1 MKWTL
6 QLILLLAWACKA
18 EGQDL
23 YKESTAYSESS
34 VNIALDE
41 IKEIFVAPPVKPL
54 NLKSVKATE
63 STFKVTFVNFPE
75 EAKEA
80 FYYAVSIWE
89 GLVSSPL
96 PIHIEAHWQNLE
108 GGILA
113 KGNPAIFFNN
123 FSGAPISNVY
133 YPVALAEKLSGKEL
147 NAGAPDVI
155 CRFSSRFK
163 WYFGTDGNTPST
175 HYDFVSSAL
184 HEITHGLGFSGFLNE
199 SEGKGYFNNNNGL
212 PSIYDYFLFNND
224 GQQISDKSLFQSPSS
239 DLYRQITSENV
250 KFCQASSSPQE
261 QKLIDWIFAP
271 KVWNDGTSIY
281 HLKGYEY
288 GEENGLM
295 TPYAEKGRAIHNPG
309 NVTMAI
315 LAELGWESVRFEF
328 NQLKDLEFTVEELPF
343 SIRINAD
350 KENNFSSVTVIYSID
365 GFTTTKFANLKQVD
379 TSTEYTGT
387 LTLDNKTGKI
397 QYYVEAKNSA
407 NQIFRLPAEA
417 PSALFAMNIGP
428 DYSIPNLFHNPVK
441 LIAGMEKEVN
451 ILAEVTDNIGVSTVK
466 IDYKI
471 NGVIQ
476 EPVFMDNSGNDLF
489 AASLH
494 LNTFGKND
502 RLEYQITA
510 TDNSSRKNKRSYPA
524 IGFQEVEVFSA
535 YKAVKKYSSDFESGA
550 QDFSFADFSVSTISG
565 FKGKILH
572 TVNPY
577 PVSAFDNEKY
587 NSVAQLKYPII
598 IEENG
603 QLSFDEIVLVEPG
616 QNGHDIWDYV
626 VVEASINGGKN
637 WLPISE
643 KYNSV
648 VDDNWYSAFKK
659 SFSGNTSTAMP
670 HESMFVNHTIN
681 LTQNT
686 GLVAGDTA
694 IFRFRLA
701 SDNSVNGFGWAIDN
715 LEIQEREEEKEEL
728 LAEGKFQL
736 YPNPASSHLYIDL
749 IDHSENRPVEITVTD
764 LLGKIICR
772 ETGIEPL
779 FNPTTRIDLSGVQP
793 GVYLVSINEGMKV
806 TSSKIIKN

>member
-6 QLILLLAWACKA
+6 QLILLFAFACKA

-23 YKESTAYSESS
+23 YKESIAFSESP

-41 IKEIFVAPPVKPL
+41 IKEVFVAPPVKPL
-54 NLKSVKATE
+54 SLKSAKAAE
-63 STFKVTFVNFPE
+63 SGFKVTFVNFPE

-89 GLVSSPL
+89 GLISSPT

-123 FSGAPISNVY
+123 FSGAPVSNVY

-147 NAGAPDVI
+147 NAGAPDII

-271 KVWNDGTSIY
+271 KVWNNGTSIY

-295 TPYAEKGRAIHNPG
+295 TPYAVKGRAIHNPG

-315 LAELGWESVRFEF
+315 LAELGWENVRFDF
-328 NQLKDLEFTVEELPF
+328 NQLKDLEYTVEELPF

-350 KENNFSSVTVIYSID
+350 KEDNFSSVTVVYSSD
-365 GFTTTKFANLKQVD
+365 GFTTAKFANLNQVG
-379 TSTEYTGT
+379 SSSEYTGT
-387 LTLDNKTGKI
+387 LSLHNTTGKV
-397 QYYVEAKNSA
+397 QYYVEVKNVN
-407 NQIFRLPAEA
+407 NQVSRLPAEA

-441 LIAGMEKEVN
+441 LLDGQGKEVN
-451 ILAEVTDNIGVSTVK
+451 IHAEVTDNIGISKVRL
-466 IDYKI
+466 DYKI
-471 NGVIQ
+471 NGILQ
-476 EPVFMDNSGNDLF
+476 EPVLMEASGNDF
-489 AASLH
+489 YSANIH
-494 LNTFGKND
+494 LNQFGKND

-510 TDNSSRKNKRSYPA
+510 TDNSSRSNKRTYPA
-524 IGFQEVEVFSA
+524 MGFQEVMVFSPYA
-535 YKAVKKYSSDFESGA
+535 AVKSYSSNFETGA
-550 QDFSFADFSVSTISG
+550 QDFSFADFTVSALNG
-565 FKGKILH
+565 FKSSMLH

-577 PVSAFDNEKY
+577 PGSELDNEKF
-587 NSVAQLKYPII
+587 NLIAQLKYPII
-598 IEENG
+598 IQENG
-603 QLSFDEIVLVEPG
+603 QMSFDEIVLVEPG

-626 VVEASINGGKN
+626 IVEASIDGGKN
-637 WLPISE
+637 WLAVTE

-648 VDDNWYSAFKK
+648 VDDTWYSAFKK
-659 SFSGNTSTAMP
+659 NFSGNTSTAMP

-681 LTQNT
+681 LTHNT
-686 GLVAGDTA
+686 GLAAGDTA

-701 SDNSVNGFGWAIDN
+701 SDHSVNGFGWAIDN
-715 LEIQEREEEKEEL
+715 LEIQERQEEKEEI
-728 LAEGKFQL
+728 LAEGRFQL
-736 YPNPASSHLYIDL
+736 YPNPADSHFFIELQDQID
-749 IDHSENRPVEITVTD
+749 NKPVNIIISD
-764 LLGKIICR
+764 LLGKIIR
-772 ETGIEPL
+772 MEKGIEPL
-779 FNPTTRIDLSGVQP
+779 VNHTTRIDLSGVQP
-793 GVYLVSINEGMKV
+793 GIYLVSVTEGTKV
-806 TSSKIIKN
+806 SSGKIVKN

>member
-6 QLILLLAWACKA
+6 QLILLLALACNA
-18 EGQDL
+18 EGQDH
-23 YKESTAYSESS
+23 YKVSTAYSESP

-41 IKEIFVAPPVKPL
+41 IQEIFVAPPVKPL
-54 NLKSVKATE
+54 SLKSAKA
-63 STFKVTFVNFPE
+63 SDPTFKVTFVNFPE

-80 FYYAVSIWE
+80 FYYALSIWE
-89 GLVSSPL
+89 DLISSPL
-96 PIHIEAHWQNLE
+96 PIHIEAHWQSLE

-113 KGNPAIFFNN
+113 KGNPAIFYNN
-123 FSGAPISNVY
+123 FSGAPIPNVY

-147 NAGAPDVI
+147 NAGAPDIV

-199 SEGKGYFNNNNGL
+199 SNGKGYFNNNNGL

-224 GQQISDKSLFQSPSS
+224 DQQISDKSLFQSPSS

-295 TPYAEKGRAIHNPG
+295 TPFAVKGRAIHNPG
-309 NVTMAI
+309 DVTMAI

-328 NQLKDLEFTVEELPF
+328 NQLKDLEYTVAELPF
-343 SIRINAD
+343 SIKINAD
-350 KENNFSSVTVIYSID
+350 KENNFSSVTVIYSND
-365 GFTTTKFANLKQVD
+365 GFTTAKFANLKQVD
-379 TSTEYTGT
+379 SSTEYTGT
-387 LTLDNKTGKI
+387 LAIDNNTGKI
-397 QYYVEAKNSA
+397 QYYIEAKNMI
-407 NQIFRLPAEA
+407 NQVYRLPSEA
-417 PSALFAMNIGP
+417 PSALFALNIGP

-441 LIAGMEKEVN
+441 LLAGMEKEVN
-451 ILAEVTDNIGVSTVK
+451 LLAEVTDNIGISTVK
-466 IDYKI
+466 IDYKL
-471 NGVIQ
+471 NGVLQ
-476 EPVFMDNSGNDLF
+476 EPVFMECSGKDMF
-489 AASLH
+489 AANIPLKSI
-494 LNTFGKND
+494 GKTD
-502 RLEYQITA
+502 RVEYKITA
-510 TDNSSRKNKRSYPA
+510 TDNSSRKNKRSFPA
-524 IGFQEVEVFSA
+524 IGFQEVIVFSA
-535 YKAVKKYSSDFESGA
+535 YEPVKSYSSNFESGA
-550 QDFSFADFSVSTISG
+550 QDFAFADFTVSQLSG
-565 FKGKILH
+565 MKGNILH

-577 PVSAFDNEKY
+577 PVSAFDDEKY
-587 NSVAQLKYPII
+587 NMIAQLKYPII
-598 IEENG
+598 IRENG
-603 QLSFDEIVLVEPG
+603 YLSFDEIVLVEPG
-616 QNGHDIWDYV
+616 QNGLDIWDYV
-626 VVEASINGGKN
+626 IVEASINGGKD

-648 VDDNWYSAFKK
+648 VDNNWYSAFKK

-686 GLVAGDTA
+686 GLVAGDIA

-715 LEIQEREEEKEEL
+715 LEIQGMKEEKEEL
-728 LAEGKFQL
+728 LAESRFQL
-736 YPNPASSHLYIDL
+736 YPNPASSHLFIEWAEDS
-749 IDHSENRPVEITVTD
+749 DNKPVEITVTD
-764 LLGKIICR
+764 LVGKIIRR

-779 FNPTTRIDLSGVQP
+779 YNPKTRIDLSGIQP
-793 GVYLVSINEGMKV
+793 GIYMVSINEGMKI
-806 TSSKIIKN
+806 TSTKIIKN